1 MKYLTGILCFQV
13 PCELDSVGSWG
24 LSKKDFMNDELF
36 DIRESEDSKLKKY
49 GIEEN
54 KIVPFRSDSGEL
66 YAVANH
72 VRSYLDMLY
81 DGKYDELVDLFYTHI
96 KTLKC
101 RDEIFK
107 RVYNGFKRG
116 DLPNE
121 AYQFMER
128 EFGSNWF
135 SYVQSCAS
143 AAAAVGAEGVN
154 VLA

>member
-1 MKYLTGILCFQV
+1 MKYLTGILCFQI
-13 PCELDSVGSWG
+13 PCELDSVGSWN
-24 LSKKDFMNDELF
+24 LSKRDFLNDELF
-36 DIRESEDSKLKKY
+36 DVRESDETKLRKY

-54 KIVPFRSDSGEL
+54 KIVPFRSDDGTL
-66 YAVANH
+66 YNVANH

-81 DGKYDELVDLFYTHI
+81 DKKHEELTGLFYDYI

-107 RVYNGFKRG
+107 RVYHGFKRG
-116 DLPNE
+116 DLTNE

-135 SYVQSCAS
+135 SYVQSYQS
-143 AAAAVGAEGVN
+143 AEAAVGSEGVN
-154 VLA
+154 VLS